1 MGALAAMGQ
10 TAASP
15 TASSTPGSTT
25 NSGSILPALFSGSS
39 GMQPATAATTAQP
52 LTQIAAPAPLLSNAP
67 DTNGSAIS
75 PLALAYANLA
85 P

>member
-15 TASSTPGSTT
+15 TGTSTAGSTT

-39 GMQPATAATTAQP
+39 GVQPTQTTATTAP
-52 LTQIAAPAPLLSNAP
+52 LTQIAAPTPLLS
-67 DTNGSAIS
+67 TTGSNGSAIS